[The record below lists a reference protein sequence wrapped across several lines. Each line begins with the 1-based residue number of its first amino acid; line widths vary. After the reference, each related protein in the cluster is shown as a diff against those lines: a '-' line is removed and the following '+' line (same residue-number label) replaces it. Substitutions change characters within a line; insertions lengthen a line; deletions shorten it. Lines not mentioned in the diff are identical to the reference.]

1 MLLELEPKQLDFLE
15 TNMKTTK
22 TSELERS
29 KKPKTPKQSKQTRMK
44 QETQDIRTKQKAN
57 QKTNDSKPRSATP

>member
-15 TNMKTTK
+15 TNTKTPK

-29 KKPKTPKQSKQTRMK
+29 KKPKTPKRSKQTRMK
-44 QETQDIRTKQKAN
+44 QETQDIRTKQEAN
-57 QKTNDSKPRSATP
+57 QKTKDSKPEN